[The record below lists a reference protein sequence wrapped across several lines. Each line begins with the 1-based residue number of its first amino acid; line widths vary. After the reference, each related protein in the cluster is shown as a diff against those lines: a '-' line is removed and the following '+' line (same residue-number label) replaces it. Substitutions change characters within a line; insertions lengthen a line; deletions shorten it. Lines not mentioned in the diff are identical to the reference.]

1 MTVQR
6 SFRLLLI
13 VLVTVAVSP
22 ACYTL
27 IKHPQVKT
35 DGLYQEV
42 EERQCTNCH
51 YEDEI
56 WSYHHPPNHRYY
68 SGSRYDNWAS
78 YYEVPWWYESYWF
91 YTPPATTTVP
101 PQHRSFRPDGDGQMG
116 TPGATVGGPPGMKSQ
131 GASVRTTG
139 TDTDAA
145 RKGESDD
152 SKSKS
157 KDKKRTVRP
166 KGKKEKED
174 G

>member
-27 IKHPQVKT
+27 IKHPKVKN
-35 DGLYQEV
+35 DGLYQDV

-56 WSYHHPPNHRYY
+56 WSYHHPPNHRSYVGSQY
-68 SGSRYDNWAS
+68 SNWES
-78 YYEVPWWYESYWF
+78 YYEVPWWYESYWL

-101 PQHRSFRPDGDGQMG
+101 PQHRSFRPGDGSGQLDTGGG
-116 TPGATVGGPPGMKSQ
+116 TVSHPPGMKSQ
-131 GASVRTTG
+131 GSSVRTL
-139 TDTDAA
+139 DADAA
-145 RKGESDD
+145 RKGESNE
-152 SKSKS
+152 SKSKE
-157 KDKKRTVRP
+157 RTVRP